1 MIIERLDLI
10 AFGRFTGETLD
21 LSASPVR
28 FHLVYGPNES
38 GKSTSLRAIHSLL
51 FGIPQRSDDDFLHD
65 YKKMRVGGRLRDAA
79 TDEVIECVRKK
90 GQRKT
95 LLLPDEKQE
104 VDPAKLVAML
114 RGVDG
119 NTFSR
124 QFGLTHQQ
132 LVEGGRA
139 IIEGGGDL
147 GEILFAAGAG
157 AATLRNVKQQLE
169 KDRAELFVSRAPTRS
184 LNKLLARYQELAA
197 ELRGLRLLP
206 SAYDA
211 KHRQR
216 EQAAR
221 DAQVLEQRYKEQMVR
236 VQRLRAYAKA
246 QPLIYERESLRQQL
260 AELDATTPLLDEGFS
275 DRRRELESQRLAAE
289 LQLGNQVKQLA
300 ELNRRRDEII
310 IDEAWLQAAPQ
321 IKSLLNELGQ
331 IQADDQQPEEYQ
343 RSIDEANRRIDEWI
357 QRLSNSNSAQQL
369 SGQAA
374 ADVIDEPSCAEP
386 LPLFSDDRSRSQSAE
401 SIDKRLDR
409 LTLSEPLRAEIEKL
423 AAESGGLIE
432 RLESASEKVESLQQT
447 LTKVSSD
454 LAALPKPPDPA
465 PLNDALTAIGGNP
478 HKLLEAI
485 AKAAE
490 ETKKADRGVRVALA
504 KLPGFTGDLQ
514 QARSLSLPDPAI
526 LESQS
531 DRLQQAQEA
540 VQRAA
545 AELAVETKGCD
556 EAQTRMFDARH
567 DLDVPTTEQLEQ
579 ARASRDRELEGLRQA
594 AASAQSMP
602 MERIESLAQQ
612 VRRVDQ
618 MCDRMHLAH
627 DQVVR
632 RKRLAEDLA
641 QAQQRVER
649 AQAKHAD
656 AQQVLA
662 DAQAEWSQLWA
673 EISVTAGTPA
683 AMQQWCTDHAA
694 LLDRVIDWEE
704 KQESLVRAQEEL
716 QRYGGHLRA
725 ALLATT
731 EDGSETS
738 PLANSDELLTLHLL
752 ASKRR
757 DELHTRS
764 LRFGELEKTH
774 RRIEDELAAAKVEL
788 AKYQRRLQR
797 WQERWNEL
805 TAPLS
810 EARQVAPEAINSI
823 IRAVDECHNLRQQ
836 RESAH
841 DNMVRARRR
850 RDDYL
855 ARVRAISSP
864 LSIAVA
870 DEQYATAVRELARGA
885 EEQQKRVDA
894 RELLS
899 DQIET
904 LQAEITAAELAKQAA
919 DAKLQQLCSE
929 ARCERVEDLPA
940 IEQAAQRRRQWESEL
955 QGIDR
960 QLRGLAESTALEA
973 FIEEA
978 SQQPA
983 EVLKVEIEQADLASE
998 QLREAWAEQQ
1008 RRLGQLEQEVKAM
1021 DGSDRAAGVQ
1031 QEQQNLLAAI
1041 RRQAN
1046 DYARLT
1052 VAQEALRRAIEHYR
1066 QQHEGPVLALASG
1079 FFSRLTAG
1087 EYAGLEVDFDDSDKP
1102 RLFGVRASV
1111 ADRSSDRSAG
1121 QVSGEL
1127 QERPTERSS
1136 TLVADRSAG
1145 RISGATQARA
1155 AEPLITKVPAAAMSD
1170 GTADALYLA
1179 LRLASLQVHLDT
1191 HAPIPL
1197 IVDDCLIQFDDAR
1210 SAAALQILSE
1220 LGEHTQV
1227 ILFTHH
1233 QHLIDLAQSNL
1244 LPGRYHIHRLDKN

>member
-1 MIIERLDLI
+1 MIIERLDLL

-21 LSASPVR
+21 LSARPVR

-65 YKKMRVGGRLRDAA
+65 YRKMRVGGRLRDAA
-79 TDEVIECVRKK
+79 TGEVVECVRKK
-90 GQRKT
+90 GQRRT
-95 LLLPDEKQE
+95 LLSPDEKQE
-104 VDPAKLVAML
+104 IDPAKLVAML

-157 AATLRNVKQQLE
+157 AATLRSVKQQLE
-169 KDRAELFVSRAPTRS
+169 KDRGELFVNRAKTRS
-184 LNKLLARYQELAA
+184 LNKLLDRYQELTTD
-197 ELRGLRLLP
+197 LRELRLLP

-221 DAQVLEQRYKEQMVR
+221 DAEALGQRFKEQNLR
-236 VQRLRAYAKA
+236 VQRMRAYAKA
-246 QPLIYERESLRQQL
+246 QPLIYERESLLQRL

-275 DRRRELESQRLAAE
+275 DRRRELEAQRLVAE
-289 LQLGNQVKQLA
+289 QQLGSRIKQLA
-300 ELNRRRDEII
+300 ELNCRRDEIC

-321 IKSLLNELGQ
+321 IKALMNELGQ
-331 IQADDQQPEEYQ
+331 IQADDLQREEYQ
-343 RSIDEANRRIDEWI
+343 RSIDEANRRITQWI
-357 QRLSNSNSAQQL
+357 HRLSSATDDQQL
-369 SGQAA
+369 PGRDVAGDAAGAA
-374 ADVIDEPSCAEP
+374 ADAEP
-386 LPLFSDDRSRSQSAE
+386 LPLFADDRRRPQPAE
-401 SIDKRLDR
+401 AIDQRLDR

-432 RLESASEKVESLQQT
+432 RLESANEKVESLQQA
-447 LTKVSSD
+447 LTKVTAES
-454 LAALPKPPDPA
+454 AAVPQPPDPA
-465 PLNDALTAIGGNP
+465 PLNAALVAIGGNP

-485 AKAAE
+485 ARAAD
-490 ETKKADRGVRVALA
+490 ETEKADRGVQRALA
-504 KLPGFTGDLQ
+504 KLQGFTGELP

-526 LESQS
+526 LKSHA
-531 DRLQQAQEA
+531 DRWQQAQEA

-545 AELAVETKGCD
+545 AELAVEAKGVEEAEARLFD
-556 EAQTRMFDARH
+556 ERH
-567 DLDVPTTEQLEQ
+567 ALDVPTAEQLEQ
-579 ARASRDRELEGLRQA
+579 ARSHRDREIDGLRQA
-594 AASAQSMP
+594 AAAAQP
-602 MERIESLAQQ
+602 LPLERIEALAQQ
-612 VRRVDQ
+612 VRRVDLL
-618 MCDRMHLAH
+618 CDRMQLAH

-641 QAQQRVER
+641 QAQQRLER
-649 AQAKHAD
+649 AHSKHAD
-656 AQQVLA
+656 AQQLLA
-662 DAQAEWSQLWA
+662 DAQAQWSALWA
-673 EISVTAGTPA
+673 EIGVTAGTPT
-683 AMQQWCTDHAA
+683 AMQQWCTEHAA
-694 LLDRVIDWEE
+694 LLDRATEWEE
-704 KQESLVRAQEEL
+704 KQAALARSQEEL
-716 QRYGGHLRA
+716 QRYGRHLRA
-725 ALLATT
+725 ALQATA
-731 EDGSETS
+731 EADSPES
-738 PLANSDELLTLHLL
+738 PLADSAELLTLHLL
-752 ASKRR
+752 ASQRR
-757 DELHTRS
+757 DELQARG
-764 LRFGELEKTH
+764 LRFAELEKTQ
-774 RRIEDELAAAKVEL
+774 RRLEDELAAARLEL

-797 WQERWNEL
+797 WQDRWTEL
-805 TAPLS
+805 TTPLS

-836 RESAH
+836 RDAAQE
-841 DNMVRARRR
+841 NILRARRR

-855 ARVRAISSP
+855 ARLRAIGSQ
-864 LSIAVA
+864 LSIPVS
-870 DEQYATAVRELARGA
+870 DERFDFAVRELARGA
-885 EEQQKRVDA
+885 EEQQKRVAA

-899 DQIET
+899 DQIAT
-904 LQAEITAAELAKQAA
+904 LQADIATAELAKQAA

-940 IEQAAQRRRQWESEL
+940 IEQAAQRRRQWDSEL
-955 QGIDR
+955 QSIER
-960 QLRGLAESTALEA
+960 QLRGLAESSSLET
-973 FIEEA
+973 FIAEA

-983 EVLKVEIEQADLASE
+983 EALKVEIEQADLGLD
-998 QLREAWAEQQ
+998 QLRETWAEQQ

-1052 VAQEALRRAIEHYR
+1052 IAQEALRRAIEHYR
-1066 QQHEGPVLALASG
+1066 QQNEGPVLAFAST

-1087 EYAGLEVDFDDSDKP
+1087 EYAGLEVDFDEGDKP
-1102 RLFGVRASV
+1102 RLFGVRASM
-1111 ADRSSDRSAG
+1111 ADRLSEER
-1121 QVSGEL
+1121 

-1136 TLVADRSAG
+1136 TLVADRSPG
-1145 RISGATQARA
+1145 SSQARP
-1155 AEPLITKVPAAAMSD
+1155 AETLSTKVPAAAMSD
-1170 GTADALYLA
+1170 GTADALYLS
-1179 LRLASLQVHLDT
+1179 LRLASLLVHLDT

-1197 IVDDCLIQFDDAR
+1197 IVDDCLIQFDDVR
-1210 SAAALQILSE
+1210 TAAALQILSE
-1220 LGEHTQV
+1220 LGQRTQV

-1233 QHLIDLAQSNL
+1233 QHLIELAQAQLS
-1244 LPGRYHIHRLDKN
+1244 PGSYHVHRLDKS

>member
-1 MIIERLDLI
+1 MIIERLDLL

-38 GKSTSLRAIHSLL
+38 GKSTSLRAIHALL

-79 TDEVIECVRKK
+79 THEVVECVRKK

-95 LLLPDEKQE
+95 LLSLDEKQE
-104 VDPAKLVAML
+104 IDPNKLVAML

-119 NTFSR
+119 STFSR

-157 AATLRNVKQQLE
+157 AATLRSVKQQLE
-169 KDRAELFVSRAPTRS
+169 KDRGELFVSRGTSRS
-184 LNKLLARYQELAA
+184 LNKLLSRYQELAT

-206 SAYDA
+206 SEYDA

-221 DAQVLEQRYKEQMVR
+221 DAQLLGQRFKDQNLR
-236 VQRLRAYAKA
+236 VQRMRAYAKA
-246 QPLIYERESLRQQL
+246 QPLIYERQALLKQL
-260 AELDATTPLLDEGFS
+260 AELDATIPLLDEGFS
-275 DRRRELESQRLAAE
+275 DRRRELESQRLVTE
-289 LQLGNQVKQLA
+289 QQLGSHIKQLA
-300 ELNRRRDEII
+300 ELNRRRDEIV
-310 IDEAWLQAAPQ
+310 IDNAWLEAAPQ

-331 IQADDQQPEEYQ
+331 IQADAQQREEYQ
-343 RSIDEANRRIDEWI
+343 RSIDEANRRIDDWI
-357 QRLSNSNSAQQL
+357 QRLNSSANLQQL
-369 SGQAA
+369 TGQEVPEVAA
-374 ADVIDEPSCAEP
+374 ADAAQTES
-386 LPLFSDDRSRSQSAE
+386 LPLFAGESLSLQASDP
-401 SIDKRLDR
+401 IDKRLDR

-423 AAESGGLIE
+423 ATESGGLIE
-432 RLESASEKVESLQQT
+432 RLESANEHVESIQQA
-447 LTKVSSD
+447 LKKVTTD
-454 LAALPKPPDPA
+454 LEALPKPPDPT
-465 PLNDALTAIGGNP
+465 PLNDALAAIGGNP

-485 AKAAE
+485 AKASD
-490 ETKKADRGVRVALA
+490 ETKKAERGVQIALS
-504 KLPGFTGDLQ
+504 KLHGFAGDLQ
-514 QARSLSLPDPAI
+514 QARSLTLPASAI
-526 LESQS
+526 VKGHA

-540 VQRAA
+540 VQQAA
-545 AELAVETKGCD
+545 AELAIEVKALE
-556 EAQTRMFDARH
+556 EAQARLFDQRH
-567 DLDVPTTEQLEQ
+567 DLDVPTAEQLEQ
-579 ARASRDRELEGLRQA
+579 ARTDRDREIDQLRQA
-594 AASAQSMP
+594 ATAAQP
-602 MERIESLAQQ
+602 VPLERIEVLVQH

-618 MCDRMHLAH
+618 ITDRMHVGH
-627 DQVVR
+627 DQVIR

-641 QAQQRVER
+641 QAQLRVER
-649 AQAKHAD
+649 AQHKQTD
-656 AQQVLA
+656 LQQSLTDV
-662 DAQAEWSQLWA
+662 QTQWSALWA
-673 EISVTAGTPA
+673 EIGVTAGTPA

-694 LLDRVIDWEE
+694 LLDRVSDWED
-704 KQESLVRAQEEL
+704 KLQALASAQEEL

-725 ALLATT
+725 ALHATT
-731 EDGSETS
+731 ETNQQVS
-738 PLANSDELLTLHLL
+738 PLADSSELLTLHLL
-752 ASKRR
+752 ATQRR
-757 DELHTRS
+757 DELQARS
-764 LRFGELEKTH
+764 LRFAELEKTQQ
-774 RRIEDELAAAKVEL
+774 RLEDELSAARIEL
-788 AKYQRRLQR
+788 AKSQRRLER
-797 WQERWNEL
+797 WQDRWAEL

-810 EARQVAPEAINSI
+810 ETHQVAPEAINSI
-823 IRAVDECHNLRQQ
+823 IRAVDECRNLRQQ
-836 RESAH
+836 RDTAQEQIL
-841 DNMVRARRR
+841 RARRR

-855 ARVRAISSP
+855 ARARAVGSQ
-864 LSIAVA
+864 LSVPVLDDQYDVAV
-870 DEQYATAVRELARGA
+870 QELARGV
-885 EEQQKRVDA
+885 EEQQKRLDA

-899 DQIET
+899 DQIRS

-955 QGIDR
+955 QAIDR
-960 QLRGLAESTALEA
+960 QLRGLAEASSLEA

-983 EVLKVEIEQADLASE
+983 DALKVEIEQADLALE

-1052 VAQEALRRAIEHYR
+1052 IAQEALRRAIEHYR

-1079 FFSRLTAG
+1079 FFSQLTAG
-1087 EYAGLEVDFDDSDKP
+1087 EYAGLEVDFDDTDKP

-1111 ADRSSDRSAG
+1111 
-1121 QVSGEL
+1121 
-1127 QERPTERSS
+1127 T
-1136 TLVADRSAG
+1136 
-1145 RISGATQARA
+1145 
-1155 AEPLITKVPAAAMSD
+1155 EPLNDADDGKRPPSETKLAGLSGLPTPKVPAAAMSD

-1220 LGEHTQV
+1220 LGRRTQV

-1233 QHLIDLAQSNL
+1233 QHLIELAQTHLS
-1244 LPGRYHIHRLDKN
+1244 PDSYHLHRLDKY